1 MKVKI
6 TIVTLKEPCSACLI
20 LNNLVKEIIAKLQK
34 KFDNLDIQY
43 VEFSNLARIHEIEGL
58 EAEKF
63 PAIIVNG
70 EQVTAGELPDIN
82 YLISAIEWGSQQH
95 E

>member
-1 MKVKI
+1 M
-6 TIVTLKEPCSACLI
+6 KEPCSACLI

-58 EAEKF
+58 EVEKF

-82 YLISAIEWGSQQH
+82 
-95 E
+95 

>member
-20 LNNLVKEIIAKLQK
+20 LNNLVKEIMAKLQK
-34 KFDNLDIQY
+34 KFNNLDIQY
-43 VEFSNLARIHEIEGL
+43 IELSNLSKVHEIKGL
-58 EAEKF
+58 EVEKF
-63 PAIIVNG
+63 PAIIVNN
-70 EQVTAGELPDIN
+70 EQITAGELPDIN

>member
-1 MKVKI
+1 
-6 TIVTLKEPCSACLI
+6 LI
-20 LNNLVKEIIAKLQK
+20 LNNLVKEIMAKLQK

-58 EAEKF
+58 EVEKF

>member
-20 LNNLVKEIIAKLQK
+20 LNNLVKEIMAKLQK

-58 EAEKF
+58 EVEKF
-63 PAIIVNG
+63 PAIIVNN
-70 EQVTAGELPDIN
+70 EQITAGELPDIN
-82 YLISAIEWGSQQH
+82 YLISAIEWGSERH

>member
-58 EAEKF
+58 EVEKF

-82 YLISAIEWGSQQH
+82 YLISAIEWWSQQH

>member
-58 EAEKF
+58 EVEKF

>member
-58 EAEKF
+58 EVEKF

-82 YLISAIEWGSQQH
+82 YLISAIEWGSERH

>member
-58 EAEKF
+58 EVEKF
-63 PAIIVNG
+63 PASIVNG

>member
-20 LNNLVKEIIAKLQK
+20 LNNLVKEIMAKLQK

-82 YLISAIEWGSQQH
+82 YLISAIEWGSERH

>member
-20 LNNLVKEIIAKLQK
+20 LNNLVKEIMAKLQK

-58 EAEKF
+58 EVEKF

>member
-20 LNNLVKEIIAKLQK
+20 LNNLVKEIMAKLQK

-43 VEFSNLARIHEIEGL
+43 VEFSNLAMIHEIEGL
-58 EAEKF
+58 EVEKF

>member
-20 LNNLVKEIIAKLQK
+20 LNNLVKEIMAKLQK
-34 KFDNLDIQY
+34 KFNNLDIQY
-43 VEFSNLARIHEIEGL
+43 IELSNLSKVHEIKGL
-58 EAEKF
+58 EVEKF
-63 PAIIVNG
+63 PAIIVNN
-70 EQVTAGELPDIN
+70 EQITAGELPDIN
-82 YLISAIEWGSQQH
+82 YLISAIEWGSERH

>member
-6 TIVTLKEPCSACLI
+6 TIVMLKEPCSACLI

-58 EAEKF
+58 EVEKF

>member
-58 EAEKF
+58 EVEKF

-82 YLISAIEWGSQQH
+82 YLISVIEWGSQQH

>member
-20 LNNLVKEIIAKLQK
+20 LNNLVNEIMAKLQK
-34 KFDNLDIQY
+34 KFNNLDIQY
-43 VEFSNLARIHEIEGL
+43 IELSNLSKVHEIKGL
-58 EAEKF
+58 EVEKF
-63 PAIIVNG
+63 PAIIVNN
-70 EQVTAGELPDIN
+70 EQITAGELPDIN
-82 YLISAIEWGSQQH
+82 YLISAIEWGSERH

>member
-20 LNNLVKEIIAKLQK
+20 LNNLVKEIMAKLQK

-58 EAEKF
+58 EVEKF

-82 YLISAIEWGSQQH
+82 YLISAIEWGSERH